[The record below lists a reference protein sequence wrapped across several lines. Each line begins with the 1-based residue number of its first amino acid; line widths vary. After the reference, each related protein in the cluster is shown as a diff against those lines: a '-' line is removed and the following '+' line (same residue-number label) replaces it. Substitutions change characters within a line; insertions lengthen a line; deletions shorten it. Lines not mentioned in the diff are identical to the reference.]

1 MKIGLASFVLIAI
14 VGMVPSLWAL
24 ENNPPPSVPEPVSVA
39 LLAAGAAGLG
49 LWARRRAK
57 KSKE

>member
-1 MKIGLASFVLIAI
+1 MKIGLAGLVLIAM
-14 VGMVPSLWAL
+14 VGMAPSLWAL
-24 ENNPPPSVPEPVSVA
+24 DSNPPPSVPEPVSMA
-39 LLAAGAAGLG
+39 LLATGAAGLG

>member
-1 MKIGLASFVLIAI
+1 MKIGLAGLVLIAM
-14 VGMVPSLWAL
+14 VGMAPSLWAVP
-24 ENNPPPSVPEPVSVA
+24 NDPPPSVPEPVSMA
-39 LLAAGAAGLG
+39 LLATGAAGLG